1 MTKDGGR
8 SDFFQSAGP
17 FSLEQLAQWAGLS
30 LMDGDDGTQLID
42 GIAPLET
49 AEKGEMSFLDNQ
61 RYSEKLKQS
70 EASVCIV
77 KQDMAN
83 YAPPHMAL
91 LVSDNPYWHCAQLMR
106 RFYPDYERIAT
117 HITVTDDSA
126 QATIHP
132 SVTIGEGCVIGTGAI
147 IGKNVSMGKH
157 CAIAPQAMIGDG
169 VRMGD
174 HCHIGVQAHIQHTVM
189 GHHVRVQSGA
199 RIGEAGFGFAIDHKT
214 GRYRDMPQIGNVTI
228 GDDCVIGANTTIA
241 RGSVKNTVIGD
252 GCRID
257 NLVQIAHNVRL
268 GRGCILASQVG
279 ISGSTTVGDFAMLGG
294 QVGVA
299 GHLSIGAG
307 AHIAAKSG
315 LMRDVPAGGKVGG
328 IPAVPMTQWHRQSAI
343 LKKWTRRQ

>member
-8 SDFFQSAGP
+8 NDFFQSAGP
-17 FSLEQLAQWAGLS
+17 FPLDQLAQWAGLPLTDS
-30 LMDGDDGTQLID
+30 ADGTQLID

-49 AEKGEMSFLDNQ
+49 AGRGELSFLDNQ
-61 RYSEKLKQS
+61 RYSDQLKHS
-70 EASVCIV
+70 KASACIV
-77 KQDMAN
+77 RRDMAKH
-83 YAPPHMAL
+83 APSSMAL

-117 HITVTDDSA
+117 HITVTEN
-126 QATIHP
+126 QAVIHP
-132 SVTIGEGCVIGTGAI
+132 SVTMGEGCVIGTGAV
-147 IGKNVSMGKH
+147 IGKNVRMGKQ
-157 CAIAPQAMIGDG
+157 CVIAPQAIIGDG
-169 VRMGD
+169 VSMGD
-174 HCHIGVQAHIQHTVM
+174 DCHIGVQAHIQHTVM
-189 GHHVRVQSGA
+189 GHHVRVQAGA

-214 GRYRDMPQIGNVTI
+214 GRYRDMPQIGRVTI

-241 RGSVKNTVIGD
+241 RGSVKDTVIGD

-257 NLVQIAHNVRL
+257 NLVQIAHNVHL

-299 GHLSIGAG
+299 GHLSIGKHAY
-307 AHIAAKSG
+307 IAAKSG

-328 IPAVPMTQWHRQSAI
+328 IPAVPVTQWHRQSAI